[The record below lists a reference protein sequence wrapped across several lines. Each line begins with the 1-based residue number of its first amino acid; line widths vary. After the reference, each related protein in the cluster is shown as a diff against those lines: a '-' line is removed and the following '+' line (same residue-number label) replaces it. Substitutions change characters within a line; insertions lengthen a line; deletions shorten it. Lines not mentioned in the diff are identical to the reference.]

1 MMVQS
6 IRQLQDSGVEPD
18 IWKIE
23 ELDRRQDRES
33 VVAAVRRGGGDRV
46 GCIILGRREDDRKVH
61 EWLTAAAAVPGFIG
75 FVVGR
80 TSFWQSL
87 VDFRARRITRDAAVS
102 EIARRYR
109 ELVEVFEM
117 SEKVLQA

>member
-1 MMVQS
+1 M
-6 IRQLQDSGVEPD
+6 
-18 IWKIE
+18 
-23 ELDRRQDRES
+23 
-33 VVAAVRRGGGDRV
+33 

-87 VDFRARRITRDAAVS
+87 VDFRAAESLVTPPSPRLPAATVS
-102 EIARRYR
+102 LSKSSR
-109 ELVEVFEM
+109 
-117 SEKVLQA
+117 